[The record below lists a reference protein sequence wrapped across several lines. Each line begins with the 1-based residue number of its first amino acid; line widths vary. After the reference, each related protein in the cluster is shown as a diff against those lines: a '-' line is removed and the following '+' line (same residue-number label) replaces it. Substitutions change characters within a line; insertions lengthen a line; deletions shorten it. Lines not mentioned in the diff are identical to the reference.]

1 MDPYDT
7 FGCLEGVWA
16 VLALFLATLC
26 TFWKFEKFRAYVGTL
41 GTFGQYSGSLGT
53 FQQVEHFLSHLAILA
68 ENCPEV
74 PNCQEYPKLG
84 GRGGYNCHDNFYIF

>member
-1 MDPYDT
+1 MGTMDT
-7 FGCLEGVWA
+7 FGQCLAFLGNSGTSGQSGKCRPFK
-16 VLALFLATLC
+16 AL
-26 TFWKFEKFRAYVGTL
+26 
-41 GTFGQYSGSLGT
+41 SGSLGT

-74 PNCQEYPKLG
+74 PNCQGCPKLG